1 MILAQSLEAYLS
13 RASKPLRYR
22 IERSLEL
29 IRKAEALALTYSEDG
44 FWVGFSGGK
53 DSQALLHLVQL
64 AGVKYKAFF
73 SPTSVDP
80 PEVIRFIRQ
89 NYPEVT
95 FTKLKRS
102 IYDVFREKRVLP
114 SMSMRWCCAEFKE
127 QGGAGTVTLVGVRHA
142 ESVKRSKR
150 NVIEVSNHKFSGD
163 FEQFEQWSQEQRS
176 KKLRKRKKDAQ
187 FDQFSE
193 HQEQMVTCVGGKD
206 KIIISPIIEW
216 LDRDVWEFL
225 NDVLRV
231 PHCCLYDEGQHRIG
245 CILCPMSTTR
255 AQIAQAK
262 RWPYVKD
269 KWIKAIMDVCKECKA
284 KWIYSTVYPKDGSI
298 ALSFYDKFSSQIG
311 EGRTAE
317 EVEREIAEN
326 IFDWWISKK
335 SYKQWYFDK
344 FANRSLFEGCE
355 GDNQDNP
362 QDHDTEDNQH

>member
-1 MILAQSLEAYLS
+1 MKLTETLETYLS
-13 RASKPLRYR
+13 RASKPMRYR
-22 IERSLEL
+22 IERSLEV
-29 IRKAEALALTYSEDG
+29 IRKAEKLAMMYSEDG

-102 IYDVFREKRVLP
+102 IYEVFREKKVLP
-114 SMSMRWCCAEFKE
+114 SMRMRWCCAEFKE
-127 QGGAGTVTLVGVRHA
+127 HGGGGQVTLVGVRNA
-142 ESVKRSKR
+142 ESIKRAKR
-150 NVIEVSNHKFSGD
+150 KVVEVTGHKFSGD
-163 FEQFEQWSQEQRS
+163 FEQFEQWSEERKA
-176 KKLRKRKKDAQ
+176 KKLKKLQKDTQ

-193 HQEQMVTCVGGKD
+193 HKEQMVTCVGGKD
-206 KIIISPIIEW
+206 KIVISPI
-216 LDRDVWEFL
+216 LDWSVRDVWEFL

-245 CILCPMSTTR
+245 CIICPMSTTR
-255 AQIAQAK
+255 NQIAQAK
-262 RWPYVKD
+262 RWPHVKE
-269 KWIKAIMDVCKECKA
+269 KWIKAIMQVRQDCKNRGG
-284 KWIYSTVYPKDGSI
+284 YSTVYPKEHSI
-298 ALSFYDKFSSQIG
+298 LHNYL
-311 EGRTAE
+311 GRLHQDLCLGGGKSEAE
-317 EVEREIAEN
+317 IEREIAEN

-344 FANRSLFEGCE
+344 FMNRSLFEENG
-355 GDNQDNP
+355 
-362 QDHDTEDNQH
+362 EDNQEV